1 VRVRTVSLLPFLVCN
16 SIYWD
21 LSHFGWWLFPAPVEK
36 DMFYTNYLW
45 NWLYENGHYFP
56 HWIQAFNICTA
67 NAYIIYTNL
76 LSCFRKVILWH
87 QWTKSLMTSH
97 WLIDIDQIFTKRNI
111 KFVFVFII
119 TGTIQKAGN
128 IGTGQRIII
137 SYLWEFCIPV
147 LSMYYVILRE
157 ICDSKPTFYYI
168 ITDY

>member
-1 VRVRTVSLLPFLVCN
+1 MRVRTVSLLPFLVCN

-67 NAYIIYTNL
+67 NAYIVYTNL

-111 KFVFVFII
+111 KFVFVFISSLRNVAFI
-119 TGTIQKAGN
+119 LIIGN
-128 IGTGQRIII
+128 
-137 SYLWEFCIPV
+137 
-147 LSMYYVILRE
+147 YVIKSRFTVTNF
-157 ICDSKPTFYYI
+157 SKYYI
-168 ITDY
+168 IHW

>member
-1 VRVRTVSLLPFLVCN
+1 MRVRTVSLLPFLVCN

-111 KFVFVFII
+111 KFVFVFISSLRNVAFI
-119 TGTIQKAGN
+119 LIIGN
-128 IGTGQRIII
+128 
-137 SYLWEFCIPV
+137 
-147 LSMYYVILRE
+147 YVIKSRFTVTNF
-157 ICDSKPTFYYI
+157 SKYYI
-168 ITDY
+168 IHW

>member
-111 KFVFVFII
+111 KFVFVFISSLRNVAFI
-119 TGTIQKAGN
+119 LIIGN
-128 IGTGQRIII
+128 
-137 SYLWEFCIPV
+137 
-147 LSMYYVILRE
+147 YVIKSRFTVTNF
-157 ICDSKPTFYYI
+157 SKYYI
-168 ITDY
+168 IHW